1 MPVSN
6 ITFNNGSPVMYNIVS
21 DVGPYML
28 GVIKQNTGSTDGGY
42 FVLGGMLFLAGLI
55 MLTLPKKTAIDR
67 AKEQEE

>member
-1 MPVSN
+1 
-6 ITFNNGSPVMYNIVS
+6 
-21 DVGPYML
+21 ML

-67 AKEQEE
+67 AKEQED